1 MTSMCPRATAA
12 QPGLRERKKVQTR
25 QAIRKAAY
33 RLFAED
39 GYDATPVDRIAA
51 EADVSPSTVFRYFP
65 TKEDI
70 VLTDEYDDGML
81 DALRNR
87 PAGEPPLDALRAIMH
102 ETLTM
107 VLADPDECA
116 ELVQRQLL
124 VRDVPAIR
132 GRSHETMTATG
143 RLLGAVVA
151 DRTGRSP
158 DDLEI
163 RVFIA
168 AVFGTLHETTMY
180 WADNGLANDDLLPLL
195 DRAIDVLSTGLRL

>member
-1 MTSMCPRATAA
+1 MATMCPRATAA

-25 QAIRKAAY
+25 KAIRKAAY

-81 DALRNR
+81 DALRDR
-87 PAGEPPLDALRAIMH
+87 PAGEPPLDALRAVMH
-102 ETLTM
+102 ETLAL
-107 VLADPDECA
+107 VLADPAERA
-116 ELVQRQLL
+116 ELVQRQVL

-132 GRSHETMTATG
+132 SRSHESMTATG
-143 RLLGAVVA
+143 RQLGAVIA
-151 DRTGRSP
+151 DRTGRP
-158 DDLEI
+158 AEDLEI
-163 RVFIA
+163 RVFTA
-168 AVFGTLHETTMY
+168 ALFGALHETTMY
-180 WADNGLANDDLLPLL
+180 WAENGLANDTLLPLM
-195 DRAIDVLSTGLRL
+195 DRAFDVLAAGLRL

>member
-1 MTSMCPRATAA
+1 MAPMCPRATAA

-25 QAIRKAAY
+25 KAIRKAAY

-81 DALRNR
+81 DALRDR
-87 PAGEPPLDALRAIMH
+87 PAGEPPLDALRAVMH
-102 ETLTM
+102 ETLAL
-107 VLADPDECA
+107 VLADPAERA
-116 ELVQRQLL
+116 ELVQRQVL

-132 GRSHETMTATG
+132 SRSHESMTATG
-143 RLLGAVVA
+143 RRLGDVIA
-151 DRTGRSP
+151 DRTGRP
-158 DDLEI
+158 AEDLEI
-163 RVFIA
+163 RVFTA
-168 AVFGTLHETTMY
+168 ALFGALHETTMY
-180 WADNGLANDDLLPLL
+180 WAENGLDNDTLLPLM
-195 DRAIDVLSTGLRL
+195 DRAFDVLAAGLRL